1 MKKVAFLIL
10 LLLLMG
16 IAHADLS
23 VHFLDVGQG
32 DAALVIC
39 DGEAMLIDGGPVS
52 ASQFLYTYLRKET
65 DSLSVM
71 IATHP
76 HDDHIG
82 GLAAVLNAVPVD
94 VIYSPVTNWNSKA
107 WDSFFKYASAQGTLI
122 VIPQEGDSFLLGSS
136 TVTILHCW
144 PEAWAE
150 NDMSIVLRVDYG
162 STSFLFTGDAEEM
175 SEYMML
181 TDQVPLAASVLKV
194 GHHGS
199 RYSSSP
205 EFIEAVAPSWAVI
218 SCGEGNPYGHPH
230 EETLH
235 NLSGVKVL
243 RTDRLGTIVFHSD
256 GQTLTVS
263 TADAPEVAVAYIGNR
278 NSMKFHFPDCPSVAD
293 MAEHNK
299 VPLASREDALA
310 LGYIPCGSCKP

>member
-82 GLAAVLNAVPVD
+82 G
-94 VIYSPVTNWNSKA
+94 
-107 WDSFFKYASAQGTLI
+107 
-122 VIPQEGDSFLLGSS
+122 
-136 TVTILHCW
+136 
-144 PEAWAE
+144 
-150 NDMSIVLRVDYG
+150 
-162 STSFLFTGDAEEM
+162 
-175 SEYMML
+175 
-181 TDQVPLAASVLKV
+181 
-194 GHHGS
+194 
-199 RYSSSP
+199 
-205 EFIEAVAPSWAVI
+205 
-218 SCGEGNPYGHPH
+218 
-230 EETLH
+230 
-235 NLSGVKVL
+235 
-243 RTDRLGTIVFHSD
+243 
-256 GQTLTVS
+256 
-263 TADAPEVAVAYIGNR
+263 
-278 NSMKFHFPDCPSVAD
+278 
-293 MAEHNK
+293 
-299 VPLASREDALA
+299 
-310 LGYIPCGSCKP
+310 